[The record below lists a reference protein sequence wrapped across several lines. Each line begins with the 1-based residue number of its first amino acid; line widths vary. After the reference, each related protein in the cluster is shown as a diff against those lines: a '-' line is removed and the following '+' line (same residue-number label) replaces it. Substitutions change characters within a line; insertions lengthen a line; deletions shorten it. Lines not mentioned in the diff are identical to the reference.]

1 MKVVAFNGSPRPKGN
16 TWQALKMVA
25 AELEQAG
32 IETEIVT
39 VGNKPVRGCLACGA
53 CYKAKN
59 EQCIQTGDEVNQ
71 WIQLAKEADG
81 ILLGSPTH
89 YAALGGT
96 LKCFLDRLF
105 YVAGANGGLL
115 RHKVGAGVAAVRR
128 SGGVPVINQ
137 LNIYFLYAEML
148 IPGSNYW
155 NVIHGTMPGEVEQ
168 DAEGQQTMR
177 MLGKNMAWLMR
188 LKEHGKDAVPE
199 PAAETK
205 TAMNF
210 IR

>member
-39 VGNKPVRGCLACGA
+39 VGNKPVRGCLACRA
-53 CYKAKN
+53 CYKKKN

-168 DAEGQQTMR
+168 DAEGRQIMR
-177 MLGKNMAWLMR
+177 MLGKNMAWLMQ

-199 PAAETK
+199 PVAEKK

>member
-16 TWQALKMVA
+16 TWQALQMVA

-32 IETEIVT
+32 IATEIVT
-39 VGNKPVRGCLACGA
+39 VGNRPVRGCLACGA
-53 CYKAKN
+53 CYKKKN

-168 DAEGQQTMR
+168 DAEGRQIMR
-177 MLGKNMAWLMR
+177 MLGKNMAWLMK
-188 LKEHGKDAVPE
+188 LKEHGKHAIPE
-199 PAAETK
+199 PAPEK
-205 TAMNF
+205 KVAMNF

>member
-39 VGNKPVRGCLACGA
+39 VGNKPVRGCLACRA
-53 CYKAKN
+53 CYKKKN